1 MKRLHLVP
9 VLFVLS
15 CVALLGTAARA
26 RCDEVIVFRGDTYA
40 AIAYSPA
47 TGNYG
52 YAYNHGSRSSAEA
65 AALRNCNGDDAR
77 IVTWVHNGF
86 CALALG
92 DDRSKWG
99 VGWSFGDGATNTY
112 ARRRALQECAKQT
125 TNSRILIC
133 VCSTNVRPEI
143 P

>member
-15 CVALLGTAARA
+15 CVALLGTALKAHS
-26 RCDEVIVFRGDTYA
+26 DEVIVFNGDTYA

-52 YAYNHGSRSSAEA
+52 YAYNHGSRFAAES
-65 AALRNCNGDDAR
+65 AALRNCKGDDGR

-92 DDRSKWG
+92 DDKSTWG
-99 VGWSFGDGATNTY
+99 VGWSYGDGATNTY
-112 ARRRALQECAKQT
+112 AKRRAVQECGKRT
-125 TNSRILIC
+125 TNPRIVIC
-133 VCSTNVRPEI
+133 VCSTNVTPEV